1 MKEYSDILFAHPSQI
16 NTPTSA
22 TAQTKHIHKHRAF
35 LFQMLVL
42 HAEAFIVVMVE
53 VLDALM
59 NHLEEALEAV
69 LSRGENLTL
78 DNKVGKQTSN
88 SLTCVNYT
96 PLVLLR
102 SFLFLCGTSLILLSN
117 LGSLVSSHSSG
128 SSTFSSGSSSVP
140 GAAVGSAVSRAEG
153 WMFSAL
159 AAA

>member
-1 MKEYSDILFAHPSQI
+1 
-16 NTPTSA
+16 
-22 TAQTKHIHKHRAF
+22 
-35 LFQMLVL
+35 MLVL
-42 HAEAFIVVMVE
+42 HAEAFIVVVVE

-59 NHLEEALEAV
+59 NHLEETLEAV

-78 DNKVGKQTSN
+78 DNKVGEQTSN
-88 SLTCVNYT
+88 SLTYVNYS

-102 SFLFLCGTSLILLSN
+102 SYPN
-117 LGSLVSSHSSG
+117 VGSLVSSRSSG
-128 SSTFSSGSSSVP
+128 SSTSSSGYCGSSSVP